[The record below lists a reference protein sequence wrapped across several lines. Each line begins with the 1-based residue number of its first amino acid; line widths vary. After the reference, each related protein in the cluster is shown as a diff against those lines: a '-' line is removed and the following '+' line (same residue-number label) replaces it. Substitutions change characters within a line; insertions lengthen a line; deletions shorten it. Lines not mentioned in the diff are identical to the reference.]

1 MTPGTRLTRNS
12 DGLLIGE
19 LSLPNAGVFMDAS
32 GNISLKNNASASVS
46 FSSGGVST
54 ASGGLLTLGNVGTVA
69 AAGSDQAGAGAIT
82 AQITYVTAADGTKG
96 VRLPA
101 VTAGAIYIVYSTV
114 ATNGLKVYPASG
126 DDINDG
132 TGDASIT
139 IEGKTMAI
147 FIGMDTSTWG
157 AIFTANT

>member
-1 MTPGTRLTRNS
+1 MADVTHEGTSLFNGYVRATDGVLTDVIS
-12 DGLLIGE
+12 EHTSG
-19 LSLPNAGVFMDAS
+19 AGVTID
-32 GNISLKNNASASVS
+32 GVLLKD
-46 FSSGGVST
+46 GM
-54 ASGGLLTLGNVGTVA
+54 LTLGTPATLA
-69 AAGSDQAGAGAIT
+69 ATGSDQAGAAAIS
-82 AQITYVTAADGTKG
+82 AQVTFVTAADGTKG
-96 VRLPA
+96 VRLPGA
-101 VTAGAIYIVYSTV
+101 TAGAIYVVYSTV

-132 TGDASIT
+132 TGDANIT